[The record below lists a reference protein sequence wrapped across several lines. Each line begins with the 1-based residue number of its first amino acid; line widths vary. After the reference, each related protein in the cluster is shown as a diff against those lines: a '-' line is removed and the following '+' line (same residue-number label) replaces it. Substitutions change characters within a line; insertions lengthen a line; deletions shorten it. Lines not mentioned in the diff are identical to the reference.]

1 MAENPNDP
9 TLAMHPVPSPI
20 DYDWGSKEDQMVE
33 DMLSP
38 EFWRLW
44 SQTAMRNRAV
54 FERIFRPVCRPV
66 SAGAWPLDV
75 DMMRSFASL

>member
-1 MAENPNDP
+1 MAENPKDP

-44 SQTAMRNRAV
+44 SQTAMHNRAI
-54 FERIFRPVCRPV
+54 FERIFRPVCLVILPENR
-66 SAGAWPLDV
+66 G
-75 DMMRSFASL
+75 RGC